1 MASTASSKALE
12 EGRASTYQHQEDH
25 ELHSLSEKQGFSEHG
40 NQDYIARPRIPTST
54 SQTPVLSGFN
64 TDGLPTL
71 NQVLAR
77 KTYPPVCLYNYYIVL
92 RDRLH
97 AEEQLDFYLDVRH
110 HENLW
115 RRFVKDAR
123 KSGVITEED
132 IQQGGHHLF
141 KRLSHASLST
151 TNRPSSR
158 LSDLPLLDRPSSPS
172 TGRDSP
178 MPGSSGMRY
187 PPPSETED
195 TTDPRDRED
204 PARLQ
209 AVLGPRDDP
218 LTLDPAQG
226 SSGGGGTK
234 PRPTRAEIKA
244 SAEHIYYKYIVQSAE
259 KELHQLPEPVRRR
272 IMHAIETEKRDDPEV
287 FAEAKQLVFD
297 KMQVETF
304 PKFLRAKVWSNTT
317 MPQALI
323 RMVIGLIFLFIGFA
337 IVLSFIFLNWGP
349 DWEKW
354 SVRMWPLHLA
364 PDSQYHHCR
373 YRHRDILRR
382 TGAQALV
389 LIVTWRQLAC
399 VLGRMHW

>member
-25 ELHSLSEKQGFSEHG
+25 ELHSLSEKQGEHG
-40 NQDYIARPRIPTST
+40 NQEYPVPRKST
-54 SQTPVLSGFN
+54 PASQRPVLSGFN

-123 KSGVITEED
+123 KSGVITEGD
-132 IQQGGHHLF
+132 IQQGGHHLLN
-141 KRLSHASLST
+141 RLSHASLST
-151 TNRPSSR
+151 NNRPSSR

-178 MPGSSGMRY
+178 MPGSSGLRY
-187 PPPSETED
+187 PPPSEIEE

-204 PARLQ
+204 PTRLQ

-218 LTLDPAQG
+218 STLDPTQAAE
-226 SSGGGGTK
+226 GGAK

-244 SAEHIYYKYIVQSAE
+244 SAEHIYYKYIVQSAG
-259 KELHQLPEPVRRR
+259 KELHQLPDPVRRR
-272 IMHAIETEKRDDPEV
+272 IISAIETEKRDDPEV

-317 MPQALI
+317 MPQALM

-354 SVRMWPLHLA
+354 SVRMWVSCMICLFLFSDNVH
-364 PDSQYHHCR
+364 
-373 YRHRDILRR
+373 DIFI
-382 TGAQALV
+382 
-389 LIVTWRQLAC
+389 LII
-399 VLGRMHW
+399 